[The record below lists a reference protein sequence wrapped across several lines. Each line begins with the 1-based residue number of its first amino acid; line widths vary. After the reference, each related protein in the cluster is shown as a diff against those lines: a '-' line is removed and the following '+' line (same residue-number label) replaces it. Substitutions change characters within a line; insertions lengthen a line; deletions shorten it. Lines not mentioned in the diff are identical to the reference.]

1 MRFTESLKK
10 TCQFRAVYGGGRSC
24 ADRFLVLYALKNN
37 TDKNKLGIS
46 VSRKVGKSVTR
57 SRVTRL
63 IREVY
68 RLTEELVTPGAD
80 LVFIARAPAGGA
92 AFSDIRQSVYSLLK
106 RQRLLRTEACDNG

>member
-1 MRFTESLKK
+1 MKFTESLKK
-10 TCQFRAVYGGGRSC
+10 TCQFRAVYNGGKSC
-24 ADRFLVLYALKNN
+24 ADRFLVLYALKNE

-68 RLTEELVTPGAD
+68 RLTEDIIIPGCD
-80 LVFIARAPAGGA
+80 LIFVARGPAGGA
-92 AFSDIRQSVYSLLK
+92 EFNDIRLSVYSLLK
-106 RQRLLRTEACDNG
+106 KHKLLRL